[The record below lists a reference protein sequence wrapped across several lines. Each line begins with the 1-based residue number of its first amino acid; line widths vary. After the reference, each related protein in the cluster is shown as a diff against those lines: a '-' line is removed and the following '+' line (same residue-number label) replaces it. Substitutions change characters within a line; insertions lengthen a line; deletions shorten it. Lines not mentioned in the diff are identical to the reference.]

1 VIIKSIST
9 HPRALISAR
18 IDGEAS
24 AGESVFLDRH
34 LEDCAA
40 CRREES
46 GLRAVAAVL
55 RGLPAHEPPPGALER
70 LIVALR
76 EAQIPKAA
84 TATPP
89 VETATPPSQAPQAI
103 PHRFAFTVDFP
114 MYARSYLGLAAA
126 GLAAVAACAW
136 FLVMPADPRAE
147 PRLSAER
154 ARTDPLPRWIP
165 SRVVTGSRNGIP
177 PSASS
182 PIVEPPVA
190 ESHASPPAAEPSPTV
205 EPPVAGS
212 HASPPAAEP
221 SPTVEPPVA
230 GSRTLNPAPASPS
243 TVKPPVARREP
254 ERGWALS
261 PLSFQGDNTL
271 LTPRAR
277 QRVEELA
284 RLLRAHP
291 KFRLAIRGHTDV
303 RASLATTL
311 WMGRIRAGKI
321 AAYLQDLGIDE
332 SRMRID
338 SVSTNRPLEFDRRG
352 RRRPYSDRV
361 EFVLEGEVA
370 NRRKGRR

>member
-1 VIIKSIST
+1 MSVKVWT
-9 HPRALISAR
+9 HPRALIAAR

-24 AGESVFLDRH
+24 AGESRFLDRH

-46 GLRAVAAVL
+46 DLRAVAAVL

-76 EAQIPKAA
+76 EAPVPKAA

-89 VETATPPSQAPQAI
+89 AETATPPSQAPQAI
-103 PHRFAFTVDFP
+103 PHRLKIMVGFP

-182 PIVEPPVA
+182 PIVEPSRA
-190 ESHASPPAAEPSPTV
+190 ESHASPPAAEPSPI
-205 EPPVAGS
+205 
-212 HASPPAAEP
+212 
-221 SPTVEPPVA
+221 VEPPVA

-243 TVKPPVARREP
+243 TVKPRVERREP
-254 ERGWALS
+254 ERGWVLS
-261 PLSFQGDNTL
+261 PLSFQGDDTL

-321 AAYLQDLGIDE
+321 AAYLRDLGIDE

-352 RRRPYSDRV
+352 HRRPCSDRV
-361 EFVLEGEVA
+361 EFVLKGEVA